1 MIDNKIKD
9 FLIPILCIIFLLFL
23 LLPIKVYKRE
33 KHIEKKNIKIGV
45 FLYKADDIFISNLG
59 KEIEK
64 YAKEFEKEN
73 RIKINMEVLNASGN
87 QDLQDRQI
95 ERFVSLG
102 YDVLCVNPVERTDVS
117 GIIDLCMKKD
127 LPLVFFNRKPV
138 EDDMKRYDK
147 LYYIGTDPKEEAIK
161 QGKMLVDLY
170 KKDKRSLDLNDDG
183 KIDYVLLEGEA
194 SHQDSLI
201 RTKWT
206 VKTLQD
212 EAIPINK
219 IAGGVANWDTSQA
232 TALMEKWLE
241 EYAGEIELVISNNDS
256 MAMGAIE
263 AIEREKD
270 FRGIKV
276 VGIDGIA
283 EALEQ
288 INKKTMYGTVS
299 NEIDNYAKVIIDIAA
314 YRALNKD
321 FPTYIKDG
329 LEDDKY
335 FYIEQKAITIDNVEK
350 KY

>member
-45 FLYKADDIFISNLG
+45 FLYKADDIFISNLS

-288 INKKTMYGTVS
+288 INRKTMYGTVS

-329 LEDDKY
+329 LENDKY
-335 FYIEQKAITIDNVEK
+335 FYIEQKAITIDNVGK

>member
-23 LLPIKVYKRE
+23 LLPINIYKRE

-45 FLYKADDIFISNLG
+45 FLYKADDIFISNLS

-73 RIKINMEVLNASGN
+73 KIKINMEVLNASGN

-232 TALMEKWLE
+232 TALMEKWLK

-314 YRALNKD
+314 YRALNRD
-321 FPTYIKDG
+321 FPTYIKNG
-329 LEDDKY
+329 LENDKY
-335 FYIEQKAITIDNVEK
+335 FYIEQKAITIDNVGK

>member
-33 KHIEKKNIKIGV
+33 EHIEKKNIKIGV
-45 FLYKADDIFISNLG
+45 FLYKADDIFISNLS

-73 RIKINMEVLNASGN
+73 KIKINMEVLNASGN

-288 INKKTMYGTVS
+288 INRKTMYGTVS

-314 YRALNKD
+314 YRALNRD
-321 FPTYIKDG
+321 FPTYIKNG
-329 LEDDKY
+329 LENDKY
-335 FYIEQKAITIDNVEK
+335 FYIEQKAITVDNVGK

>member
-1 MIDNKIKD
+1 MIDNKIKN

-23 LLPIKVYKRE
+23 LLPINIYKRE

-45 FLYKADDIFISNLG
+45 FLYKADDIFISNLS

-73 RIKINMEVLNASGN
+73 KININMEVLNASGN

-232 TALMEKWLE
+232 TALMEKWLK

-288 INKKTMYGTVS
+288 INRKTMYGTVS

-335 FYIEQKAITIDNVEK
+335 FYIKQKAITVDNVGK